1 MICYNI
7 VILTTKGEV
16 MVTTV
21 RLDKDLENKLNN
33 LANVLQ
39 KKKSDIIREAIEQ
52 YSNSIEKVKKSR
64 LQMAVE
70 KTKDIDKKEF
80 TDFEGTTYDGI

>member
-1 MICYNI
+1 
-7 VILTTKGEV
+7 

-70 KTKDIDKKEF
+70 KTKHIDKKEF

>member
-7 VILTTKGEV
+7 VFLTTKGEV

-70 KTKDIDKKEF
+70 KTKHIDKKEF